1 MLQSGEETG
10 KGKKVRYSVL
20 VVSEGTKG
28 TDRHFS
34 TSLGVFVVFLAAA
47 AILTIAALSYCFV
60 LAGELS
66 RANDQAALLETR
78 VAELVRQNEDL
89 LAQKVEVA
97 KENEELQKKVEIFSD
112 TINGKVQQEKERE
125 AMIAQA
131 HLPTGFPLRGTA
143 SYKAEETEL
152 EGNPIAVFH
161 ASQGT
166 SVVATAD
173 GTVSSI
179 AGDAGAG
186 YIVMIDHGNG
196 YYSVYRN
203 GAVPKV
209 KEGDS
214 VTNATELFSIETGKE
229 DLGYQIIENERYI
242 DPLSFMET
250 YG

>member
-1 MLQSGEETG
+1 MQSGEETG

-161 ASQGT
+161 ASQ
-166 SVVATAD
+166 
-173 GTVSSI
+173 
-179 AGDAGAG
+179 DACIL
-186 YIVMIDHGNG
+186 YVCLCTI
-196 YYSVYRN
+196 
-203 GAVPKV
+203 
-209 KEGDS
+209 
-214 VTNATELFSIETGKE
+214 
-229 DLGYQIIENERYI
+229 
-242 DPLSFMET
+242 
-250 YG
+250 